1 MQLNLNELSS
11 GQAYHLLTQSFIPRP
26 IAWVLS
32 SNNEGVLNLAP
43 FSFFTGVCSSPPLV
57 MLSIGIKTSG
67 VGKDTRE
74 NLLNGKDFVIHLPSV
89 TSANDVTLSAKE
101 LPAEES
107 ELDLLEN
114 AELVEFAGCPLPRL
128 AAAPLAFQAKL
139 HKVDYLGD
147 QPHAVIYAELIQA
160 YISDDV
166 LNTQAKDGRL
176 EIDAF
181 KVNPLARL
189 GAGSYSALAKN
200 WKQGT

>member
-11 GQAYHLLTQSFIPRP
+11 GQNYHLMTQSLIPRP

-32 SNNEGVLNLAP
+32 SNEQGKLNLAP

-57 MLSIGIKTSG
+57 MLS
-67 VGKDTRE
+67 VGNKSDGQAKDTRA
-74 NLLNGKDFVIHLPSV
+74 NLLTGRDFVIHIP
-89 TSANDVTLSAKE
+89 AIDAADDVTLSAKE
-101 LPAEES
+101 LPATES
-107 ELDLLEN
+107 ELDLLSN

-128 AAAPLAFQAKL
+128 AAAPLAFQARL

-160 YISDDV
+160 YISDEV
-166 LNTQAKDGRL
+166 LNSQAKAGRL
-176 EIDAF
+176 EVDAN

-189 GAGSYSALAKN
+189 GAGSYVGIAEAFKA
-200 WKQGT
+200 